1 MFVFTNSGQNF
12 WYKLYQIENLGFKLV
27 SDGDPE
33 ILLDNADDANTNKL
47 IKNVVTHAVFEVTGD
62 VNAALEASVLSPS

>member
-1 MFVFTNSGQNF
+1 MFVFTDSGQNF

-27 SDGDPE
+27 SDGDSE

-47 IKNVVTHAVFEVTGD
+47 IKNVVTHAVFEVYRW
-62 VNAALEASVLSPS
+62 